1 MQSDEDGGE
10 VATSK
15 GFVVDFF
22 EGLLVGEKAEDWV
35 DRGLKK
41 QQVTG
46 KKQCS
51 DDFDFDYQ
59 STRREPKK
67 SPTNKQSDKY
77 LPNNPGGGNQQKP
90 NIQIF
95 AYH

>member
-1 MQSDEDGGE
+1 MQAGEDGGE
-10 VATSK
+10 VETSK

-22 EGLLVGEKAEDWV
+22 EGLLVGEKEKAEDWV

-51 DDFDFDYQ
+51 DDFDFDYRTQ
-59 STRREPKK
+59 KIT
-67 SPTNKQSDKY
+67 DK
-77 LPNNPGGGNQQKP
+77 
-90 NIQIF
+90 
-95 AYH
+95 